1 LKIGRETSFLLIV
14 DMQEKLV
21 PALEQPERVVAN
33 AARLLTGAE
42 RLGVPAL
49 ATEHCPQGIG
59 HTVSPLRGLVPAG
72 GVMEKVHFAA
82 SAEDACAARFAALD
96 RPQVVVAGAEAHVCV
111 LQTTLA
117 LKEAGYAPHLV
128 VDAISSRKAIDRETA
143 VVRLR
148 DAGVVAVTT
157 EMVLFEWLA
166 RGDTAEFKDILPL
179 IKSDELPAAEGAG
192 ANRTEKTLA

>member
-1 LKIGRETSFLLIV
+1 MKIGRETSFLLIV

-33 AARLLTGAE
+33 AARLLTAAK

-49 ATEHCPQGIG
+49 ATEHCPKGIG
-59 HTVSPLRGLVPAG
+59 HTVSPLRSLVPSGA
-72 GVMEKVHFAA
+72 VLEKVHFAA
-82 SAEDACAARFAALD
+82 SAEATCAARFAALD

-117 LKEAGYAPHLV
+117 LKEAGYAPYLV

-143 VVRLR
+143 VTRLR

-179 IKSDELPAAEGAG
+179 IKSDKLPEAEGAS